1 MDRLQR
7 FFLGTGTDD
16 RGRLLDDVLRQDDAW
31 LEHTHDFIQWLFPLV
46 ERSGAAPGAPTLDA
60 AAIEA
65 FARDPALR
73 RGLRAGLDRML
84 AFYGLA
90 WDGTRI
96 GKAASWAVRKRDW
109 FTRDTH
115 NNLRITR
122 MLKSL
127 SVLGLRDEARALH
140 AALAGL
146 RGEPDCGIGATAW
159 RYWDEAMR
167 EPRTPGR

>member
-16 RGRLLDDVLRQDDAW
+16 RGRLLADVLRQDDAW

-60 AAIEA
+60 ATIQA

-84 AFYGLA
+84 AF
-90 WDGTRI
+90 
-96 GKAASWAVRKRDW
+96 
-109 FTRDTH
+109 
-115 NNLRITR
+115 
-122 MLKSL
+122 
-127 SVLGLRDEARALH
+127 
-140 AALAGL
+140 
-146 RGEPDCGIGATAW
+146 
-159 RYWDEAMR
+159 
-167 EPRTPGR
+167 